1 MIFFEINL
9 IFSNHL
15 EAITTLQKPIS
26 FQGYKVS
33 ALNGVQNW
41 ILINDLAL
49 LVLHKSGAGGQY
61 GQKDIGSL

>member
-49 LVLHKSGAGGQY
+49 LVLHKSGGQY
-61 GQKDIGSL
+61 GQKDIGPP